1 MLTDASQLQ
10 SRSQDAATGWQVHV
24 HLHLGRGEY
33 FGIFGL
39 LPLVKASL
47 LCVVNTHTHT
57 HTHTH
62 TTPPCFALTE
72 SCQKKA
78 VIYQLGVVRIYVF
91 SLDLTH

>member
-62 TTPPCFALTE
+62 NAPLLCSHRVLPEKGCYISTWGCENICF
-72 SCQKKA
+72 
-78 VIYQLGVVRIYVF
+78 
-91 SLDLTH
+91 